1 MALDLL
7 TAAATFIPKFFE
19 SSGGSGKKAP
29 PVKEAVKFAS
39 SFLGM
44 GKKRGKDLI
53 ERRPIEYERPRS
65 VKELVERRPF
75 QPLGNMRFITGAENA
90 DIQNAMRVLANARNN
105 QVAQLVPYSAINYKG
120 GPPPNISVGST
131 NLASKKIRNDI
142 T

>member
-1 MALDLL
+1 MAFDLL

-19 SSGGSGKKAP
+19 SNGGSSKKAP
-29 PVKEAVKFAS
+29 PVKEAVKLAS

-75 QPLGNMRFITGAENA
+75 QPLDNTRFITGAKNV
-90 DIQNAMRVLANARNN
+90 DMQNAMRILANAQNR
-105 QVAQLVPYSAINYKG
+105 QVAQLIPYDAIPVKQ
-120 GPPPNISVGST
+120 GPSPNVRIGST
-131 NLASKKIRNDI
+131 DLE
-142 T
+142 

>member
-1 MALDLL
+1 MAFDLL

-19 SSGGSGKKAP
+19 SNGGSSKKAP

-75 QPLGNMRFITGAENA
+75 QPLDNTRFITGAKNV
-90 DIQNAMRVLANARNN
+90 DMQNAMRILANAQNK
-105 QVAQLVPYSAINYKG
+105 QVAQLIPYDAIPVKQ
-120 GPPPNISVGST
+120 GPSPNVRIGST
-131 NLASKKIRNDI
+131 DLE
-142 T
+142 

>member
-1 MALDLL
+1 MAFDLL

-44 GKKRGKDLI
+44 GKKKGKDLI
-53 ERRPIEYERPRS
+53 ERRPIQYERPIS

-75 QPLGNMRFITGAENA
+75 QPLGNMRSITGAENA
-90 DIQNAMRVLANARNN
+90 DIQNAMRVLANAQNR
-105 QVAQLVPYSAINYKG
+105 QVAQLIPYDAIPVKQ
-120 GPPPNISVGST
+120 GPSPNVRIGST
-131 NLASKKIRNDI
+131 DLE
-142 T
+142 